1 MTPRSDEDEAV
12 SRYEDERRGDEPR
25 RDASRSKTGRSV
37 PPATPSDA
45 KRPTLDELLGIFAA
59 EQARV
64 EADAH
69 APAPTSPLEAASVTD
84 PIDVAEHHSARD
96 VSPYEDEPGDDEN
109 ATQPDGRRFGKL
121 SLTIASWAGVLV
133 AALTFLVLG
142 GLILVP
148 RAMGWQGMVVL
159 SGSMEPAL
167 KTGGLAFVQ
176 PLSREQ
182 IDRLKPGDIITFRN
196 SAIAGLVSHR
206 IVQVNQGDGGPS
218 FVTKGDANPQP
229 DDGQVA
235 AASVVGKVRFSV
247 PYLGRLVERLH
258 NRSTYLLFLGIPA
271 GLLIAGELWNI
282 ASELQRAR
290 REKTAHTDVEGAVS

>member
-1 MTPRSDEDEAV
+1 MTPRSDEDEVMPRTEA
-12 SRYEDERRGDEPR
+12 RR
-25 RDASRSKTGRSV
+25 
-37 PPATPSDA
+37 PS
-45 KRPTLDELLGIFAA
+45 LDELLSVFAA

-64 EADAH
+64 ESQAH
-69 APAPTSPLEAASVTD
+69 APVPTLLPEPEPASNVL
-84 PIDVAEHHSARD
+84 DVADTPAAPD
-96 VSPYEDEPGDDEN
+96 VPAFEDAPDAAEVAP
-109 ATQPDGRRFGKL
+109 QPDGRRFGKRTW
-121 SLTIASWAGVLV
+121 TIVSWAGVLV
-133 AALTFLVLG
+133 AALAFLVLG

-182 IDRLKPGDIITFRN
+182 VDSLQAGDIITFR
-196 SAIAGLVSHR
+196 SSKIAGLISHR
-206 IVQVNQGDGGPS
+206 IVQVNPGDGGPS

-235 AASVVGKVRFSV
+235 AASVVGKVRFTV

-290 REKTAHTDVEGAVS
+290 REKTEHGDIEGAVL

>member
-12 SRYEDERRGDEPR
+12 SRYEDGRLDAPPR
-25 RDASRSKTGRSV
+25 RETSR
-37 PPATPSDA
+37 PS
-45 KRPTLDELLGIFAA
+45 LDELLGIFAA

-64 EADAH
+64 EAEAH
-69 APAPTSPLEAASVTD
+69 APAPATTPEPEPAPVVL
-84 PIDVAEHHSARD
+84 DVADTRT
-96 VSPYEDEPGDDEN
+96 DEQDGPAYEN
-109 ATQPDGRRFGKL
+109 APGAVEATIPADRRRIGKL
-121 SLTIASWAGVLV
+121 GWTIASWAGVLV
-133 AALTFLVLG
+133 AALAFVVIG

-148 RAMGWQGMVVL
+148 RAMGWQGIVVL

-182 IDRLKPGDIITFRN
+182 VDHLKPGDIITFRN
-196 SAIAGLVSHR
+196 STVPGLISHR
-206 IVQVNQGDGGPS
+206 IVRINPGDNGPM
-218 FVTKGDANPQP
+218 FMTKGDANPQP

-247 PYLGRLVERLH
+247 PYLGRLVQRLH

-271 GLLIAGELWNI
+271 GMLIAGELWNI

-290 REKTAHTDVEGAVS
+290 REETEPGDVKGAVS